1 MKMQELQQKTKEE
14 LMNMHDALVRDL
26 EEKRFLLKQGK
37 QKNVR
42 EVRIFKKDVAR
53 VLTMLQNKN
62 QPNFL

>member
-14 LMNMHDALVRDL
+14 LMRMHDTLVREL

-42 EVRIFKKDVAR
+42 EVRIFKKDIAR
-53 VLTMLQNKN
+53 VLTMLQKKN

>member
-53 VLTMLQNKN
+53 VLTMLQKKN